1 MNFRYLKKINGE
13 LKISLEDEGL
23 TFDQATEI
31 ACLSHKNQIPLNI
44 WEHFED
50 LYLIEK
56 RKDPKRKLN
65 IKDFFVMVFKNGV
78 ESWIK

>member
-1 MNFRYLKKINGE
+1 MQGKRKESQKINNE
-13 LKISLEDEGL
+13 
-23 TFDQATEI
+23 
-31 ACLSHKNQIPLNI
+31 IPLNI

-65 IKDFFVMVFKNGV
+65 KKDFFVMVFKNGV